1 MTRASP
7 SLLLLLA
14 SIVAPGCLSVPDN
27 EAPMCQST
35 ADCDSANGEVC
46 EQGVCWGNPPAGTF
60 AAVIAPPSTRHDLV
74 PSELPQ
80 LALPRDGWMGSI
92 ALDKAVQLGGRIV
105 AYCPPPM
112 TGCDATTLGATI
124 TVARH
129 SQFQGGPGF
138 QTVVNVEA
146 GAESFAIPVP
156 ATRTRDDAYTVT
168 IVPDATPPVAGG
180 PSAAERVPPLRTQVA
195 VMATTTKA
203 IELGGPGLPVVSGKL
218 TNALGQA
225 LDNYRVVAIGRWDPT
240 EAPAEVST
248 IAYTDSMGRY
258 ALTLSADLVDKVE
271 LVARPKAGPSLPAV
285 YAPTIHLAGVDAT
298 ASSVHDVALPATLG
312 KPVAVPVEVQGAEI
326 NGELSSVLGA
336 SVSVTGTVTG
346 PGPTGATF
354 TYTDTQ
360 VVGMDRAAHLNLLD
374 GAGLMAAYRYSITP
388 PASSTASAIYDQ
400 PFVLPLKGPFQ
411 LRSRVAMRGE
421 IRDAAGKRVKN
432 AAVTARPS
440 LRFLWSLEPG
450 PQQFLEAI
458 PASTTTTDDTGVFV
472 VWVDGGIG
480 TTRGSYDLLIEP
492 PVTSLAPTYARPDAI
507 IPMDA
512 TVTTLD
518 LDRIDLP
525 SAAYVHGQLNDGR
538 GQPVANAELKLYAV
552 STRLDLCSQVSH
564 APSSCPIPA
573 VIQGRSTS
581 DTTGTVR
588 IVLPRTAP

>member
-1 MTRASP
+1 MIRASTYLA
-7 SLLLLLA
+7 LL
-14 SIVAPGCLSVPDN
+14 VAGSGGCLSVPDN
-27 EAPMCQST
+27 EAPMCEST
-35 ADCDSANGEVC
+35 SDCDSASGEVC

-60 AAVIAPPSTRHDLV
+60 AAVIAPPSARHDLV

-105 AYCPPPM
+105 AYCAPPM
-112 TGCDATTLGATI
+112 TGCDPTPLGATI
-124 TVARH
+124 TVSRH

-146 GAESFAIPVP
+146 GAESFAIPLP

-180 PSAAERVPPLRTQVA
+180 PSAAERVPPLRTQISVT
-195 VMATTTKA
+195 ATTTKA
-203 IELGGPGLPVVSGKL
+203 IELGGPGLPMVTGKL

-271 LVARPKAGPSLPAV
+271 LVARPKAGPSLPTV
-285 YAPTIHLAGVDAT
+285 YAPTIRLAGVDAT

-312 KPVAVPVEVQGAEI
+312 KPIAVPVEVQGAEI

-336 SVSVTGTVTG
+336 SVSVTGTVAG
-346 PGPTGATF
+346 PAATF

-374 GAGLMAAYRYSITP
+374 GASMVASYRYSITP
-388 PASSTASAIYDQ
+388 PASSTAGAVYDQ
-400 PFVLPLKGPFQ
+400 PFTLPLKGPFQ

-421 IRDAAGKRVKN
+421 IRDAAGKLVKN

-458 PASTTTTDDTGVFV
+458 PAATGATDDNGVFA

-480 TTRGSYDLLIEP
+480 AVRGSYDLLIEP
-492 PVTSLAPTYARPDAI
+492 PVSSLAPTYTSAAT
-507 IPMDA
+507 IPADP
-512 TVTTLD
+512 TLTTLA
-518 LDRIDLP
+518 LGRIDLP

-552 STRLDLCSQVSH
+552 STRLDLCSQVAH

-581 DTTGTVR
+581 DATGTVR
-588 IVLPRTAP
+588 IVLPRIAP